1 MTGSTLSYRVGNTGQ
16 ALAAA
21 STTGIYLTGSS
32 TIKIGNVATPALA
45 AGAFDLD
52 SVSLAFPTNLAAGM
66 YYIGLVAD
74 ITGAIRENSEANNAS
89 IAIPVFLGNS
99 NANTL
104 NGTAGNNAMC
114 GLGGNDI
121 LFGNAGADTLDG
133 GLGNDTLTGGVG
145 NDRFV
150 YTIGGGADV
159 ITDFTEGAGIGDRI
173 SFCVCAHILTF
184 ADVFAHA
191 RQVGANTV
199 IDFGGGSK
207 LTLINVAKTSLHFN
221 DFIYHVTDDFLR
233 GTAGADTMAGGL
245 GNDTYVV
252 NNVGDVVKE
261 GLNEGNDTVLT
272 VSATYNLGANVE
284 NLTFT
289 GTGTHT
295 GNGNALANVIIGG
308 GGRDLRSRQTRLGS
322 DNRSRTTVGGQGPII

>member
-1 MTGSTLSYRVGNTGQ
+1 M
-16 ALAAA
+16 
-21 STTGIYLTGSS
+21 
-32 TIKIGNVATPALA
+32 
-45 AGAFDLD
+45 
-52 SVSLAFPTNLAAGM
+52 
-66 YYIGLVAD
+66 
-74 ITGAIRENSEANNAS
+74 
-89 IAIPVFLGNS
+89 
-99 NANTL
+99 
-104 NGTAGNNAMC
+104 
-114 GLGGNDI
+114 
-121 LFGNAGADTLDG
+121 
-133 GLGNDTLTGGVG
+133 
-145 NDRFV
+145 
-150 YTIGGGADV
+150 
-159 ITDFTEGAGIGDRI
+159 
-173 SFCVCAHILTF
+173 CAHILTF

-308 GGRDLRSRQTRLGS
+308 GGRDTLLGHAGNDTLIGGAGNDVLCGMAGKDTLIGGAGKDAFVFNAALTAVTNVDTVKGFVVADDTIQLENAIFTRLAAGTLAAEAFHIGS
-322 DNRSRTTVGGQGPII
+322 ASHDATDRIIYNDATGALIYDFNGSAAHGAVRFATISPGLALTNHDFVAI